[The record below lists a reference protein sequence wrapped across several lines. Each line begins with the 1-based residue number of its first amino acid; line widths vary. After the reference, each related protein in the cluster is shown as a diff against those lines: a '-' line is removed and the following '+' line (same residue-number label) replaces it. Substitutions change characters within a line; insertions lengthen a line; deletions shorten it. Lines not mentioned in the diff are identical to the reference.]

1 VGDGDILEGDVEL
14 GGAAEEVGTD
24 AVGDGFTL
32 GDEFG
37 GIELGDDGLEDFVSD
52 RREDTLIVILTE
64 VLDMRGELMRLGRRW
79 KRGKSYLVDLGESLD
94 FGTVQDSEGQADH
107 LQILGTSGS
116 RDVAR
121 LCTDVVDDALL

>member
-64 VLDMRGELMRLGRRW
+64 VLRH
-79 KRGKSYLVDLGESLD
+79 
-94 FGTVQDSEGQADH
+94 GQ
-107 LQILGTSGS
+107 
-116 RDVAR
+116 
-121 LCTDVVDDALL
+121 

>member
-14 GGAAEEVGTD
+14 GSTSKEVGTD

-64 VLDMRGELMRLGRRW
+64 VLRHE
-79 KRGKSYLVDLGESLD
+79 E
-94 FGTVQDSEGQADH
+94 
-107 LQILGTSGS
+107 
-116 RDVAR
+116 
-121 LCTDVVDDALL
+121 

>member
-1 VGDGDILEGDVEL
+1 VGDGDILEGNVEL
-14 GGAAEEVGTD
+14 GSTSKEVGTD

-64 VLDMRGELMRLGRRW
+64 VLRH
-79 KRGKSYLVDLGESLD
+79 
-94 FGTVQDSEGQADH
+94 GQ
-107 LQILGTSGS
+107 
-116 RDVAR
+116 
-121 LCTDVVDDALL
+121 

>member
-64 VLDMRGELMRLGRRW
+64 VLRHE
-79 KRGKSYLVDLGESLD
+79 E
-94 FGTVQDSEGQADH
+94 
-107 LQILGTSGS
+107 
-116 RDVAR
+116 
-121 LCTDVVDDALL
+121 

>member
-14 GGAAEEVGTD
+14 GSTSKEVGTD

-64 VLDMRGELMRLGRRW
+64 VLRH
-79 KRGKSYLVDLGESLD
+79 
-94 FGTVQDSEGQADH
+94 GQ
-107 LQILGTSGS
+107 
-116 RDVAR
+116 
-121 LCTDVVDDALL
+121 

>member
-24 AVGDGFTL
+24 TVGDGFTL

-64 VLDMRGELMRLGRRW
+64 VLRH
-79 KRGKSYLVDLGESLD
+79 
-94 FGTVQDSEGQADH
+94 GQ
-107 LQILGTSGS
+107 
-116 RDVAR
+116 
-121 LCTDVVDDALL
+121 